1 VATFQSLPGFREFY
15 PEDCAARNGLFN
27 AWRGAARRHGF
38 VEYDAPVL
46 EPLELFTE
54 KSGEEIRSQLFEFE
68 DKGGRK
74 VALRPEMTPSL
85 ARLVAAQAGSL
96 RKPIKWFSIG
106 ECFRYEKPQKGRGRS
121 FYQLN
126 ADILGEP
133 GPGADAECIAL
144 LVESLKACGLEE
156 GEFEVRISD
165 RKLWFLFFAATGVQE
180 TKVPEALAIVDKWDR
195 EPKEE
200 LMRKLKP
207 YFSAEINAESIWL
220 SVKKFRLDPMLWL
233 QEVAGT
239 QPHTDSLNVARAR
252 GEELKALDQNLKN
265 LGMERFYRFDF
276 SIVRGLA
283 YYTGFVFEAFQT
295 VGTARALAGGGR
307 YDNLLQKLGG
317 VDLPAVGF
325 GMGDMTTQDLLQELK
340 RPIGGVD
347 KPDVYVVIG
356 GAVERATALKL
367 VGGLRAACMSVEYPL
382 KDEKFGKQFKA
393 ANQVGATL
401 AIILGQDEV
410 SAGQVK
416 IKDMRSG
423 VEIVTPNDATLV
435 ANVREILEKGLPA

>member
-1 VATFQSLPGFREFY
+1 MATFQSLPGFREFY

-85 ARLVAAQAGSL
+85 ARLVAARAGSL
-96 RKPIKWFSIG
+96 RRPVKWFSIG
-106 ECFRYEKPQKGRGRS
+106 EMYRYEKPQKGRLRS
-121 FYQLN
+121 FYQYN

-156 GEFEVRISD
+156 GEFEIRIND
-165 RKLWFLFFAATGVQE
+165 RKFWHFTLNRFDVTENQIPDIL
-180 TKVPEALAIVDKWDR
+180 PIIDKWERDR
-195 EPKEE
+195 PENILEKLTPIFAGNIE
-200 LMRKLKP
+200 LAKNTQEAIQGVFDRAKTGDSPDITNWALDKSGGQVNE
-207 YFSAEINAESIWL
+207 FGEIWNRLESLGI
-220 SVKKFRLDPMLWL
+220 KKFVKLDP
-233 QEVAGT
+233 
-239 QPHTDSLNVARAR
+239 R
-252 GEELKALDQNLKN
+252 
-265 LGMERFYRFDF
+265 
-276 SIVRGLA
+276 IVRGLA

-325 GMGDMTTQDLLQELK
+325 AMGDVTMADLLQELK
-340 RPIGGVD
+340 RPLGIID
-347 KPDVYVVIG
+347 KPDVYLVIG
-356 GAVERATALKL
+356 GAAERATALEL
-367 VGGLRAACMSVEYPL
+367 VGKLRSAEVSVDYPL
-382 KDEKFGKQFKA
+382 KDEKYGKQFKTA
-393 ANQVGATL
+393 DQVGAKL
-401 AIILGQDEV
+401 ALILGPDEV
-410 SAGQVK
+410 ATAQVK

-423 VEIVTPNDATLV
+423 VEIVVPNNAGVV
-435 ANVREILEKGLPA
+435 ANIREILEKGLPA

>member
-1 VATFQSLPGFREFY
+1 MATFQSLPGFREFY

-38 VEYDAPVL
+38 AEYDAPVL

-54 KSGEEIRSQLFEFE
+54 KSGEEIRTQLFEFE

-96 RKPIKWFSIG
+96 RKPVKWFSIG
-106 ECFRYEKPQKGRGRS
+106 ECFRYEKPQKGRLRS
-121 FYQLN
+121 FYQFN
-126 ADILGEP
+126 ADILGEA

-144 LVESLKACGLEE
+144 LVESLKACGLDE
-156 GEFEVRISD
+156 GEFEIRIND
-165 RKLWFLFFAATGVQE
+165 RGFWHFVLKRFDVSENLIPDILPV
-180 TKVPEALAIVDKWDR
+180 VDKWER
-195 EPKEE
+195 ERP
-200 LMRKLKP
+200 
-207 YFSAEINAESIWL
+207 ESILEKLTPIFSGNSGLAKNIQEAIQGVFDRAKTGDSPDLTNWAL
-220 SVKKFRLDPMLWL
+220 DKSSGQVNNFGEIWSRLESLGIKKFVKLDP
-233 QEVAGT
+233 
-239 QPHTDSLNVARAR
+239 R
-252 GEELKALDQNLKN
+252 
-265 LGMERFYRFDF
+265 
-276 SIVRGLA
+276 IVRGLA
-283 YYTGFVFEAFQT
+283 YYTGFIFEAFQT

-325 GMGDMTTQDLLQELK
+325 AIGDVTMTDLLQELK
-340 RPIGGVD
+340 RPIGSVD
-347 KPDVYVVIG
+347 KPDVYLVIG
-356 GAVERATALKL
+356 GAAERATALELAGK
-367 VGGLRAACMSVEYPL
+367 LRASGVSVDYPL

-393 ANQVGATL
+393 ADQVGATL
-401 AIILGQDEV
+401 AIILGPDEV
-410 SAGQVK
+410 AAGQVK

-423 VEIVTPNDATLV
+423 VEVAIPNDAILV

>member
-1 VATFQSLPGFREFY
+1 MATFQSLPGFREFY

-38 VEYDAPVL
+38 AEYDAPML

-54 KSGEEIRSQLFEFE
+54 KSGEEIRTQLFEFE

-96 RKPIKWFSIG
+96 RKPVKWFSIG
-106 ECFRYEKPQKGRGRS
+106 ECFRYEKPQKGRLRS
-121 FYQLN
+121 FYQFN
-126 ADILGEP
+126 ADILGEA

-144 LVESLKACGLEE
+144 LVESLKACGLDE
-156 GEFEVRISD
+156 GEFEIRISD
-165 RKLWFLFFAATGVQE
+165 RKLWFLYLASKGLSEEQAIA
-180 TKVPEALAIVDKWDR
+180 ALAIIDKWAR

-200 LMRKLKP
+200 ILKKLKVI
-207 YFSAEINAESIWL
+207 FGEQTEAIWSQINTLLKENQVSGIIGFLSSGLTESSAAL
-220 SVKKFRLDPMLWL
+220 SQRMKDWEDL
-233 QEVAGT
+233 Q
-239 QPHTDSLNVARAR
+239 
-252 GEELKALDQNLKN
+252 KALHG
-265 LGMERFYRFDF
+265 LGLGKFFRIDL

-325 GMGDMTTQDLLQELK
+325 AIGDVTMTDLLQELK
-340 RPIGGVD
+340 RPIGSVD
-347 KPDVYVVIG
+347 KPDVYLVIG
-356 GAVERATALKL
+356 GAAERATALEL
-367 VGGLRAACMSVEYPL
+367 VGKLRASGVSVDYPL

-393 ANQVGATL
+393 ADQVGATL
-401 AIILGQDEV
+401 AIILGPDEV
-410 SAGQVK
+410 AAGQVK

-423 VEIVTPNDATLV
+423 VEVAIPNDAILV